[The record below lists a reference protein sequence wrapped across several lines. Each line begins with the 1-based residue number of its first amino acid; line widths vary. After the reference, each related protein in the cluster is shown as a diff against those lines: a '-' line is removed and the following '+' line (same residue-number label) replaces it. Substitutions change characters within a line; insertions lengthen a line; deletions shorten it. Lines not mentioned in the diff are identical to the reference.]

1 MAKLETLQDS
11 FNNGF
16 NDNLWTRTNDT
27 NITIENNRLK
37 METSLSP
44 AYYELESKAKY
55 DLTGSYIWLQAIIN
69 GALTSSENYFIQ
81 LIKDADNW
89 YKLYQAG
96 STIYFAKRVGGST
109 TVVDSDTFTSDMT
122 EFIIGDSG
130 SGFLAVLVSN
140 STETLFSTSTASDD
154 FDITELT
161 VNISIGTWDTET
173 ETVSMLLDN
182 INTDS
187 PYLPNVGQKYA
198 LPAFNRPV

>member
-1 MAKLETLQDS
+1 VAKISTLQDS

-16 NDNLWTRTNDT
+16 NTDLWTRTNDT

-55 DLTGSYIWLQAIIN
+55 DLSDSFIQVHAITS

-81 LIKDADNW
+81 LIKDSNNW

-96 STIYFAKRVGGST
+96 STIYFSKRVGGST
-109 TVVDSDTFTSDMT
+109 TTVDSDTFTSGMT
-122 EFIIGDSG
+122 EFYIYDTGEELLS
-130 SGFLAVLVSN
+130 FAAN
-140 STETLFSTSTASDD
+140 STESLFLISTANDD

-161 VNISIGTWDTET
+161 VSISIGTWDTET
-173 ETVSMLLDN
+173 ETVSMLVDN
-182 INTDS
+182 INTSS

-198 LPAFNRPV
+198 LPAFTNIV